1 MADLDQVLP
10 HFALDPPVGLGTM
23 SLLGRLMTCYAVAD
37 VKRDDQTL
45 TLGISLRA

>member
-1 MADLDQVLP
+1 MADLD
-10 HFALDPPVGLGTM
+10 AGLGTM

-45 TLGISLRA
+45 TLGISLEGVGL

>member
-1 MADLDQVLP
+1 MSFRA
-10 HFALDPPVGLGTM
+10 GLGTM

-45 TLGISLRA
+45 TLGISLDGVGL